1 MSFLRRMFERLR
13 EQKGIV
19 STTASFW
26 KTLGEPKTVDLEEF
40 EHFYKSDAEVR
51 ASIDTL
57 AEMVAG
63 VGYYTTAESPRAK
76 AVVDK
81 FAEDVNLDTLLVD
94 VVRNMLL
101 YGDAYLEKVMNG
113 STISSLLLLPPKTIR
128 VVRDEHGVVQKYV
141 QSVLGKTVEFKP
153 DEIIQFSYYRIG
165 CSAYGVS
172 LLEPILPA
180 LRQKEKSIEAMGK
193 ILDRYASPRIVWRVP
208 RPADAQALANAL
220 SSLEPGQDPIISG
233 DVDFQPLT
241 IDPRVNFQFF
251 YEYLDKQIFE
261 ALKSPSLAWFRN
273 ATEASAKVM
282 LDIVDRHIAGIQ
294 RYVKRKVEG
303 EIFKP
308 LVEAHGLK
316 EVPRLNWG
324 MPRTKLEEID
334 LDDIAK
340 LVQAFVIDSST
351 ARKWL
356 QKLGFPIEEEGGS
369 VETSEKG

>member
-1 MSFLRRMFERLR
+1 MSFIKRLFGRLR

-26 KTLGEPKTVDLEEF
+26 KTLGEPKAVDLEEL

-63 VGYYTTAESPRAK
+63 VGYYTTAESSRAK
-76 AVVDK
+76 SIVDK
-81 FAEDVNLDTLLVD
+81 FAEDVNLDALLVD

-101 YGDAYLEKVMNG
+101 YGDAYLEKVMNKNIL
-113 STISSLLLLPPKTIR
+113 TNLLLLPSKTVR
-128 VVRDEHGVVQKYV
+128 VIRDEHGIVQKYV
-141 QSVLGKTVEFKP
+141 QSVLGKSVEFKP
-153 DEIIQFSYYRIG
+153 EEVIQFSYYRIG
-165 CSAYGVS
+165 GSAYGVS

-180 LRQKEKSIEAMGK
+180 LRQKEKSIETMGK
-193 ILDRYASPRIVWRVP
+193 ILDRYASPRIIWKVP
-208 RPADAQALANAL
+208 RPADAQALATAL

-233 DVDFQPLT
+233 DVSFEPLT

-282 LDIVDRHIAGIQ
+282 LDIVERHIAGIQ
-294 RYVKRKVEG
+294 RYIKRKVEG

-324 MPRTKLEEID
+324 LPRTKLDEVG

-340 LVQAFVIDSST
+340 LVQALVIDGGT

-356 QKLGFPIEEEGGS
+356 AKLGFPVEEGGS
-369 VETSEKG
+369 AESSKTG